1 MENVHDARPTGATSV
16 AGVIGGYAAAA
27 FFGHHAYEGGV
38 AYHIDD
44 LLLIVDMGIGGHRQ
58 IGQQQARQVA
68 VGVALFKEQPAFGAG
83 ALLALHMKIQPG
95 LQVDL

>member
-1 MENVHDARPTGATSV
+1 
-16 AGVIGGYAAAA
+16 
-27 FFGHHAYEGGV
+27 
-38 AYHIDD
+38 
-44 LLLIVDMGIGGHRQ
+44 MGIGGHRQ